1 MNVNNFVCEP
11 DLDLSEVDRNVEN
24 LIIVDRKNLIKVE
37 RHIGFSIEDVLAE
50 SDEFPVI
57 FNSGDGYDF
66 FSFVFLD
73 GKRMNMDFE
82 KISLILMEKLLVIV
96 INSQSMHRMARS
108 EFVEEFVFGSTATMY
123 MTFMEVIFS
132 EMFARLREYD
142 AHLNYMKSQ
151 LISGR
156 KEYRIAEMIHERDMC
171 LMIKKHVRQLLLSG
185 EALKRN
191 SNNLIPEKEMRILPN
206 IYARIG
212 LLSEMA
218 VHLTEISALLME
230 IYNSFIGAKS
240 FYTLRKLTV
249 FSFFATPMIVLSGIY
264 GVNFISQ
271 LEFLHPFGY
280 FIILGIAFGISSII
294 FLLLK
299 KSLKNRLRKQNLS

>member
-11 DLDLSEVDRNVEN
+11 DLDLSTIDRNEEN

-37 RHIGFSIEDVLAE
+37 RYIGFPLEKVLAD

-57 FNSGDGYDF
+57 FNSGDGYDS

-73 GKRMNMDFE
+73 GNQMNMDFE

-96 INSQSMHRMARS
+96 INSQSLHRMAKS
-108 EFVEEFVFGSTATMY
+108 EFVEEFVSGSTTTMY
-123 MTFMEVIFS
+123 MTFMELIFY
-132 EMFARLREYD
+132 EMSGQLREYE
-142 AHLNYMKSQ
+142 AHLYYMRSQ
-151 LISGR
+151 LITGGR
-156 KEYRIAEMIHERDMC
+156 EYRIGEIIHEREMC
-171 LMIKKHVRQLLLSG
+171 LTLKKYTRQLLLSR

-206 IYARIG
+206 ICAKIG
-212 LLSEMA
+212 LLSEIA
-218 VHLTEISALLME
+218 DHLTELSAHLME
-230 IYNSFIGAKS
+230 LYRSTVSTKS
-240 FYTLRKLTV
+240 FHAFYKLTV

-264 GVNFISQ
+264 GINFINR
-271 LEFLHPFGY
+271 LELLRPFG
-280 FIILGIAFGISSII
+280 FFLVLGVTLGISSII

-299 KSLKNRLRKQNLS
+299 KCFYKQNLS